1 MRFDLRMFGEEK
13 DQRQALLDATRDAV
27 AGITMMRNRVLVAT
41 YAGIAKTAGGIILT
55 NKTLEEG
62 RFQGKVGLVLKKGPM
77 AFRFPDEHAS
87 DIPDVGDWVF
97 YRASDATECG
107 VRIVGTARDGVLC
120 RHIHDDHIVGIVDD
134 PELIW

>member
-1 MRFDLRMFGEEK
+1 MRFDIRQFGEEK

-41 YAGIAKTAGGIILT
+41 YVGLARTPGGIIMPDRT
-55 NKTLEEG
+55 MDES

-77 AFRFPDEHAS
+77 AFRFPDEFES

-107 VRIVGTARDGVLC
+107 LRIVGTHRDGVLC